1 MKPFSLLFRLLRV
14 EQWTKNVVV
23 FAAFFFALGD
33 LNQNLSLHL
42 LWKVALAALAFALV
56 SSGVY
61 ILNDLRDAPRDR
73 LHPAKRFRPIAAG
86 EVRPRAALTV
96 SALALAA
103 GLWGSW
109 QIAPHLFAVTAAY
122 FAMQLAY
129 TFGLKS
135 VSLLDVMIIAAGFV
149 LRAIAGAEAIAVPI
163 SPWLLVCTFFLALF
177 LALCKRRREKIS
189 LAGLG
194 TRASLDGYDG
204 KLLDL
209 LVAISAGATIVV
221 YSIYTLW
228 PDTVAK
234 FGTNRLAATIPFVV
248 FGVFRYLDLAYRRDQ
263 GDRPERVLLTDLPLL
278 LDIALFGATVLVT
291 LFVFRS

>member
-1 MKPFSLLFRLLRV
+1 MKPLSTLFRLLRV
-14 EQWTKNVVV
+14 NQWTKNAVV

-33 LNQNLSLHL
+33 RNQSLT
-42 LWKVALAALAFALV
+42 LWLCWKSALAALAFALV
-56 SSGVY
+56 SSSIY
-61 ILNDLRDAPRDR
+61 ILNDLKDAPKDR
-73 LHPAKRFRPIAAG
+73 LHPVKCRRPIAAG
-86 EVRPRAALTV
+86 EVGTAAALAV
-96 SALALAA
+96 SAAVL
-103 GLWGSW
+103 GTGSWGAW
-109 QIAPHLFAVTAAY
+109 QIAPRLFAVTSAY
-122 FAMQLAY
+122 FVMQLAY
-129 TFGLKS
+129 TFGLKK

-149 LRAIAGAEAIAVPI
+149 MRAVAGAEAVRVPI

-177 LALCKRRREKIS
+177 LALCKRRHEKAN
-189 LAGLG
+189 LAGQG
-194 TRASLDGYDG
+194 TRDALDGYDA

-209 LVAISAGATIVV
+209 LVAVTAGATIVV

-278 LDIALFGATVLVT
+278 LDIALFGATVLAA
-291 LFVFRS
+291 LFLFRS

>member
-1 MKPFSLLFRLLRV
+1 MKSLSLLFRLLRV
-14 EQWTKNVVV
+14 NQWTKNGVV

-33 LNQNLSLHL
+33 LNQNLSVRLF
-42 LWKVALAALAFALV
+42 WKVALAALAFAFV
-56 SSGVY
+56 SSGIY
-61 ILNDLRDAPRDR
+61 ILNDLRDAPKDR
-73 LHPAKRFRPIAAG
+73 LHPVKRLRPIASG
-86 EVRPRAALTV
+86 EVRPPAALAV
-96 SALALAA
+96 SALVLVA
-103 GLWGSW
+103 GLWGAW
-109 QIAPHLFAVTAAY
+109 LIAPRLFAVTAAY

-149 LRAIAGAEAIAVPI
+149 LRAIAGARAIHVPI

-177 LALCKRRREKIS
+177 LALCKRRHEKLS
-189 LAGLG
+189 LDGQG
-194 TRASLDGYDG
+194 TRAALDGYDA

-209 LVAISAGATIVV
+209 LVAVSAGATIVV

-248 FGVFRYLDLAYRRDQ
+248 FGVFRYLDLAYRHDR
-263 GDRPERVLLTDLPLL
+263 GERPERVLLTDLPLL
-278 LDIALFGATVLVT
+278 ADIALFGATVLAA
-291 LFVFRS
+291 LFLKWG

>member
-1 MKPFSLLFRLLRV
+1 MKSVSLLFRLLRV
-14 EQWTKNVVV
+14 NQWTKNGVV

-42 LWKVALAALAFALV
+42 FWKVALAALAFALV

-73 LHPAKRFRPIAAG
+73 LHPGKRHRPIASG
-86 EVRPRAALTV
+86 EVRPPAALAI
-96 SALALAA
+96 SALVLSA

-109 QIAPHLFAVTAAY
+109 QIAPRLFAVTATY
-122 FAMQLAY
+122 FVMQLAY
-129 TFGLKS
+129 TFGLKK

-177 LALCKRRREKIS
+177 LALCKRRHEKIS

-194 TRASLDGYDG
+194 TRASLDAYDE
-204 KLLDL
+204 KLLDI
-209 LVAISAGATIVV
+209 LVAVTAGATIVV

-278 LDIALFGATVLVT
+278 LDIALFGATVLAA
-291 LFVFRS
+291 LFLFRS

>member
-1 MKPFSLLFRLLRV
+1 MKTLSILFRLLRV
-14 EQWTKNVVV
+14 NQWTKNAVV

-33 LNQNLSLHL
+33 RNQSLSLRL
-42 LWKVALAALAFALV
+42 FWKASLAALAFALA
-56 SSGVY
+56 SSAVY
-61 ILNDLRDAPRDR
+61 ILNDLKDAPKDR
-73 LHPAKRFRPIAAG
+73 LHPIKRRRPVAAG
-86 EVRPRAALTV
+86 EVGPG
-96 SALALAA
+96 SALAVSAAVLAA

-109 QIAPHLFAVTAAY
+109 QIAPRLFAVTAAY

-129 TFGLKS
+129 TFGLKA

-149 LRAIAGAEAIAVPI
+149 MRAIAGAEAVRVPI

-177 LALCKRRREKIS
+177 LALCKRRHEKIS
-189 LAGLG
+189 LAGFG
-194 TRASLDGYDG
+194 TRASLDGYDE

-209 LVAISAGATIVV
+209 LVAVAAGATIVV

-248 FGVFRYLDLAYRRDQ
+248 FGVFRYLDLAYRREQ
-263 GDRPERVLLTDLPLL
+263 GERPERVLLTDLPLL
-278 LDIALFGATVLVT
+278 LDVALFGATVLAA
-291 LFVFRS
+291 LFLFRG

>member
-1 MKPFSLLFRLLRV
+1 MKSLSLLFRLLRV
-14 EQWTKNVVV
+14 NQWTKNGVV

-33 LNQNLSLHL
+33 HNQNLSVWLF
-42 LWKVALAALAFALV
+42 WKVALAALAFAFV
-56 SSGVY
+56 SSGIY
-61 ILNDLRDAPRDR
+61 ILNDLRDAPKDR
-73 LHPAKRFRPIAAG
+73 LHPVKRLRPIASG
-86 EVRPRAALTV
+86 EVRPPATLAV
-96 SALALAA
+96 SALMLVA

-109 QIAPHLFAVTAAY
+109 QIAPRLFAVTAAY

-129 TFGLKS
+129 TFGLKT

-149 LRAIAGAEAIAVPI
+149 LRAIAGARAIDVPI

-177 LALCKRRREKIS
+177 LALCKRRHEKLS
-189 LAGLG
+189 LDGQG
-194 TRASLDGYDG
+194 TRAALDGYDA

-209 LVAISAGATIVV
+209 LVAVSAGATIVV

-248 FGVFRYLDLAYRRDQ
+248 FGVFRYLDLAYRHDR
-263 GDRPERVLLTDLPLL
+263 GERPERVLLTDLPLL
-278 LDIALFGATVLVT
+278 ADIALFGATVLAA
-291 LFVFRS
+291 LFLDWG

>member
-1 MKPFSLLFRLLRV
+1 VKRLSILLRLLRV
-14 EQWTKNVVV
+14 NQWTKNGVV

-33 LNQNLSLHL
+33 LNQDLSLGL

-56 SSGVY
+56 SSAVY
-61 ILNDLRDAPRDR
+61 ILNDLRDAPKDR
-73 LHPAKRFRPIAAG
+73 LHPVKRRRPIASG
-86 EVRPRAALTV
+86 EVPVPAALAV
-96 SALALAA
+96 SAAVLAA
-103 GLWGSW
+103 GLWGAW
-109 QIAPHLFAVTAAY
+109 WIAPRLFGVVAAY

-129 TFGLKS
+129 TFGLKA
-135 VSLLDVMIIAAGFV
+135 VSLVDVMIIAAGFV

-177 LALCKRRREKIS
+177 LALCKRRHEK
-189 LAGLG
+189 LALDGQG
-194 TRASLDGYDG
+194 TRAALEGYDA

-209 LVAISAGATIVV
+209 LVAVSAGATIVV

-248 FGVFRYLDLAYRRDQ
+248 FGVFRYLDLAYRREQ
-263 GDRPERVLLTDLPLL
+263 GERPERVLLTDLPLL
-278 LDIALFGATVLVT
+278 ADIALFGATVLAA
-291 LFVFRS
+291 LFLFRG